1 MTAQKHTALTG
12 LKRFSLQ
19 TWLLAGLLIA
29 TLGVAQA
36 KTPLDRIAAVVNND
50 IILLSELD
58 EQTNLSL
65 AELRERGINPP
76 ERSVIQ
82 ERVLDSIIMQ
92 KLQEERARDRG
103 LRVSDEDINRQ
114 LVQIAQENNLTLA
127 QLRDVLNREQPDGF
141 NKIRKQISS
150 QILIQRL
157 REIEVISQIAV
168 TEDEVQQFI
177 QRRQLDAANNE
188 YRLAHI
194 LISRPDSATQA
205 QRNDLQARINRIHQQ
220 LIDGAPFAEL
230 AITHSE
236 GRQALN
242 GGDLGWLS
250 DDQIP
255 SFFADT
261 VRNLA
266 PGDISPIIESSNG
279 FHIVTLLDKR
289 RTQTQSQTALEQEA
303 IQAIRNRKGNETFDL
318 WMRRLRDDAVIDI
331 RL

>member
-1 MTAQKHTALTG
+1 MFTQKRATRLP
-12 LKRFSLQ
+12 LKP
-19 TWLLAGLLIA
+19 WLFAGLLIA
-29 TLGVAQA
+29 VTGFAQA
-36 KTPLDRIAAVVNND
+36 QTPLDRIAAVVNND
-50 IILLSELD
+50 IVLLSELD
-58 EQTNLSL
+58 EQTDLSL

-76 ERSVIQ
+76 ARNIMQ

-92 KLQEERARDRG
+92 KLQEERASERG
-103 LRVSDEDINRQ
+103 LRVSDDDINRQ
-114 LVQIAQENNLTLA
+114 LIQIAQENNLTLV
-127 QLRDVLNREQPDGF
+127 QLRDVLNREQLDGF
-141 NKIRKQISS
+141 NKIRQQIAN

-157 REIEVISQIAV
+157 RDIEVISQIAV

-205 QRNDLQARINRIHQQ
+205 QRNELQARINRIYQQ
-220 LIDGAPFAEL
+220 LLDGASFAEM

-242 GGDLGWLS
+242 GGDLGWLA

-261 VRNLA
+261 VRNLQ
-266 PGDISPIIESSNG
+266 PGDISPVIESSNG
-279 FHIVTLLDKR
+279 FHIVTLLETR
-289 RTQTQSQTALEQEA
+289 RNQTQSGVALEQEA

>member
-1 MTAQKHTALTG
+1 MFTQKRATPFLFTALVM
-12 LKRFSLQ
+12 
-19 TWLLAGLLIA
+19 AGLLLILNVVKA
-29 TLGVAQA
+29 N
-36 KTPLDRIAAVVNND
+36 TPLDRIVAVVNND
-50 IILLSELD
+50 IVLLSELD
-58 EQTNLSL
+58 EQTDLSL

-76 ERSVIQ
+76 AREVMQ

-103 LRVSDEDINRQ
+103 LRVSDDDINRQ
-114 LVQIAQENNLTLA
+114 LIQIAQENNLTLV

-141 NKIRKQISS
+141 NKIRQQIAN
-150 QILIQRL
+150 QTLIQRL

-168 TEDEVQQFI
+168 TEEEINQFI
-177 QRRQLDAANNE
+177 QRRQLDVSNNE

-205 QRNDLQARINRIHQQ
+205 QRTELQVRINRIYQQ
-220 LIDGAPFAEL
+220 LLDGASFAEM

-242 GGDLGWLS
+242 GGDLGWLA

-255 SFFADT
+255 SFFAET
-261 VRNLA
+261 VRNLQ

-279 FHIVTLLDKR
+279 FHIVTLLDTR
-289 RTQTQSQTALEQEA
+289 RTQGQQGLALQEEA

>member
-1 MTAQKHTALTG
+1 MFTTKRATPFSSIALV
-12 LKRFSLQ
+12 
-19 TWLLAGLLIA
+19 LAGLL
-29 TLGVAQA
+29 LSLSLA
-36 KTPLDRIAAVVNND
+36 KANTPLDRIVAVVNND

-58 EQTNLSL
+58 EQTDLSL
-65 AELRERGINPP
+65 ADLRQRGINPP
-76 ERSVIQ
+76 ARNIMQ

-92 KLQEERARDRG
+92 KLQEERARERG
-103 LRVSDEDINRQ
+103 MRISDDDINRQ
-114 LVQIAQENNLTLA
+114 LIQIAQENNLTLV

-141 NKIRKQISS
+141 NKIRQQIAN
-150 QILIQRL
+150 QTLIQRL

-168 TEDEVQQFI
+168 TEEEINQFI
-177 QRRQLDAANNE
+177 QRRQLDVSNNE

-205 QRNDLQARINRIHQQ
+205 QRNELQARINRIYQQ
-220 LIDGAPFAEL
+220 LLDGASFAEM

-242 GGDLGWLS
+242 GGDLGWLA

-261 VRNLA
+261 VRNLQ
-266 PGDISPIIESSNG
+266 PGDISPVIESSNG
-279 FHIVTLLDKR
+279 FHIVTLLEKR
-289 RTQTQSQTALEQEA
+289 RTQGQQGMALQEEA
-303 IQAIRNRKGNETFDL
+303 IQSIRNRKGNETFDL